1 MKLLGEGMVESDRNM
16 SNNKKHNKHGGVTVN
31 NNIFPQGFVWGTAT
45 AAYQIEGAWNRDGKG
60 MSIWDTFSHTPGK
73 VENGDTGDVAC
84 NFYNLYK
91 DDIKL
96 MKDLGYKAF
105 RLSISWPRI
114 LPEGIG
120 EVNKKGIEFY
130 RKVLK
135 ELKDNDIITTVT
147 LYHWDLP
154 QALQD
159 KGGWKSRKTAE
170 AFSKYADLCFKE
182 FGDLVDYWITFNE
195 PFVTAFP
202 GYLFGNMAPGIKD
215 MNAALLVVHH
225 INLAH
230 GLAVKRFRKYGF
242 DSKIGTTNCRS
253 WMVPDNLQSSSDIYA
268 ARYADEMYYSVFLDP
283 IIFGQYPSSYY
294 ETICKLKLN
303 IVISKE
309 DLEIISQKI
318 DFIGLNYYSRN
329 LIRYDKKAPLGF
341 SSAEGPLEKT
351 EMGWEIYPDGLYY
364 ILEDLGKRYGHVPIY
379 ITENGRPTTDKV
391 VDGKIDDQDR
401 IEYLKQHLKVCAK
414 AIKEGVNLKGY
425 FAWSFM
431 DNFEWAHGYTKRF
444 GLVYV
449 DYKNQK
455 RIPKA
460 SAYWYS
466 KFIKENS

>member
-1 MKLLGEGMVESDRNM
+1 MVESNRNI
-16 SNNKKHNKHGGVTVN
+16 SNNKKHNKHGGATVN
-31 NNIFPQGFVWGTAT
+31 SNIFPQEFVWGTAT
-45 AAYQIEGAWNRDGKG
+45 SAYQIEGAWNRDGKG

-73 VENGDTGDVAC
+73 VKNGDTGDVAC

-91 DDIKL
+91 EDIKL
-96 MKDLGYKAF
+96 MKGLGYKAF
-105 RLSISWPRI
+105 RMSISWPRI

-130 RKVLK
+130 KKVLK

-159 KGGWKSRKTAE
+159 KGGWKSREVAE
-170 AFSKYADLCFKE
+170 AFSEYADLCFKE
-182 FGDLVDYWITFNE
+182 LGDLVDYWITFNE

-215 MNAALLVVHH
+215 INAVLLTVHNL
-225 INLAH
+225 NLAH
-230 GLAVKRFRKYGF
+230 GLAVKKFRKYDF
-242 DSKIGTTNCRS
+242 NSKIGTANCRS
-253 WMVPDNLQSSSDIYA
+253 WAVPDNLQSPGDIYA
-268 ARYADEMYYSVFLDP
+268 ARYADEMYYFSFMDP
-283 IIFGQYPSSYY
+283 VMLGQYPSSYY
-294 ETICKLKLN
+294 ETICRFKLN
-303 IVISKE
+303 IIVSEE

-318 DFIGLNYYSRN
+318 DFIGLNYYTRM
-329 LIRYDKKAPLGF
+329 LIRYDREAPLGF
-341 SSAEGPLEKT
+341 SEAKDPLEKI
-351 EMGWEIYPDGLYY
+351 EMGNEVYPDGLYY
-364 ILEDLGKRYGHVPIY
+364 ILKDLGKRYDGMPIY
-379 ITENGRPTTDKV
+379 ITENGRATTDKV
-391 VDGKIDDQDR
+391 LDGKVDDQNR
-401 IEYLKQHLKVCAK
+401 IEYLKQHIEVCAK
-414 AIKEGVNLKGY
+414 AIKEGVNLRGY
-425 FAWSFM
+425 FVWSFM

-466 KFIKENS
+466 KFIRESS